1 MPRRHDAH
9 NWAQTKTFCCFWG
22 FYFLNG
28 WFGPSACLA
37 WPMLI
42 RCGCVASGRVGWR
55 YIGVVLLKM
64 RIAGMIT
71 IIIIINRIYTIR
83 RPVVQFIQ

>member
-1 MPRRHDAH
+1 
-9 NWAQTKTFCCFWG
+9 
-22 FYFLNG
+22 
-28 WFGPSACLA
+28 
-37 WPMLI
+37 MLI